1 MHSRLRHYDRHA
13 CMRGSVQGLA
23 WPTRTGSLSAFAA
36 ALLAA
41 AYAMLFCAAATTR
54 AGTARRA
61 IARQRRCAYFPVTLR
76 ACLDR
81 IDICGLS
88 LPSLF
93 GCTLNG

>member
-1 MHSRLRHYDRHA
+1 MANAHWFS
-13 CMRGSVQGLA
+13 SVI
-23 WPTRTGSLSAFAA
+23 TA
-36 ALLAA
+36 ALHAA
-41 AYAMLFCAAATTR
+41 AYAVLFAAS
-54 AGTARRA
+54 ARLRNGA
-61 IARQRRCAYFPVTLR
+61 PDECPAAPAWPYFPVTLR

>member
-1 MHSRLRHYDRHA
+1 MH
-13 CMRGSVQGLA
+13 
-23 WPTRTGSLSAFAA
+23 
-36 ALLAA
+36 AA
-41 AYAMLFCAAATTR
+41 AYAMLSGRFCAAAR
-54 AGTARRA
+54 ASFAMARRTF
-61 IARQRRCAYFPVTLR
+61 ARQRLRAYFPVTLC